1 MHDTDQARAELG
13 NEPPLIGDGRSGP
26 PDRREVSARWLSGT
40 FLTGVTSS
48 VLMGVALFAA
58 LDGREQLA
66 TPPEIA
72 QLDNLAKADDSGE
85 AAKTTRLAA
94 ARQISR
100 AKDRRRMEVS
110 MVTKVGDREVIRSMP
125 FVQIKMAL
133 AANHQTTRSYPE
145 FDPLTVFAEDGAAE
159 ATGST
164 ATTTG
169 LIYGVKVESEMSLKT
184 VDFPIETA
192 AFDERS
198 GLSADEVEKVVRE
211 TGAILTDG
219 SVQVAALHYIVPER
233 FGDSYVAPTLAS
245 AYDVRIVPENVSV
258 SPRTPADDEAISFA
272 EEIIPFNTDRKI
284 VTAFADA
291 GYEGEDATG
300 MASAIAT
307 LLNAEALKAGTVLRV
322 GLEVRGDAARVV
334 RTSVYDGSQHL
345 VSIALD
351 DHGQYVPATEPEPNP
366 ELLTAFEDG
375 PPVAVRGK
383 LPSVYDGIYQAAFSY
398 GMSKEMTGQLIKL
411 LAADV
416 DFQSRLKP
424 ADQIEVFFSQPDG
437 DDQMS
442 EDSELLYVSATFGG
456 NTRNLYR
463 YQMEDGAIDY
473 FDQDGRSAK
482 QFLLRNPLPNGK
494 FRSGFGGRRHPILG
508 YTRMH
513 TGVDWSAPR
522 GTPIIA
528 SGNGVV
534 EKAGWAGG
542 YGRQTIIKHANGYKT
557 SYNHQNAFAKGIK
570 EGARV
575 RQGQVIGYVGSTGLS
590 TGPHLHY
597 ELMVNGRK
605 VDPMRVRLPVGRVL
619 KGEDLEAFERER
631 DRIDALLK
639 DPTDPLKMASAKAEG

>member
-1 MHDTDQARAELG
+1 M
-13 NEPPLIGDGRSGP
+13 
-26 PDRREVSARWLSGT
+26 
-40 FLTGVTSS
+40 
-48 VLMGVALFAA
+48 
-58 LDGREQLA
+58 
-66 TPPEIA
+66 
-72 QLDNLAKADDSGE
+72 
-85 AAKTTRLAA
+85 
-94 ARQISR
+94 
-100 AKDRRRMEVS
+100 
-110 MVTKVGDREVIRSMP
+110 
-125 FVQIKMAL
+125 
-133 AANHQTTRSYPE
+133 
-145 FDPLTVFAEDGAAE
+145 
-159 ATGST
+159 
-164 ATTTG
+164 
-169 LIYGVKVESEMSLKT
+169 
-184 VDFPIETA
+184 
-192 AFDERS
+192 
-198 GLSADEVEKVVRE
+198 
-211 TGAILTDG
+211 
-219 SVQVAALHYIVPER
+219 
-233 FGDSYVAPTLAS
+233 
-245 AYDVRIVPENVSV
+245 
-258 SPRTPADDEAISFA
+258 
-272 EEIIPFNTDRKI
+272 
-284 VTAFADA
+284 
-291 GYEGEDATG
+291 
-300 MASAIAT
+300 
-307 LLNAEALKAGTVLRV
+307 
-322 GLEVRGDAARVV
+322 
-334 RTSVYDGSQHL
+334 
-345 VSIALD
+345 
-351 DHGQYVPATEPEPNP
+351 
-366 ELLTAFEDG
+366 
-375 PPVAVRGK
+375 RGK

-619 KGEDLEAFERER
+619 KGEELEAFERER
-631 DRIDALLK
+631 DRIDALLE